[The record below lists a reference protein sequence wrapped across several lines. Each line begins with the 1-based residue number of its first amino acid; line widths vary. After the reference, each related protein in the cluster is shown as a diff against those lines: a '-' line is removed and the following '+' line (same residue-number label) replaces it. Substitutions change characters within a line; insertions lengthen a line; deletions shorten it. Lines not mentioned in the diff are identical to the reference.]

1 MPERL
6 AAFGPGRVNLIGE
19 HTDYNGGL
27 SMPFAIERGVTVTA
41 TPSARWEV
49 DALDFHEHDEF
60 SKPKRVRGWRSFHRG
75 MIAELQAAGY
85 ELRPARL
92 VLTGDLPRGS
102 GLSSSA
108 ALEAALALALL
119 AFSGH
124 EPPRDLRDLAK
135 LCSRVENEWV
145 GAETG
150 LLDQV
155 AALFGGEGPA
165 LRPGFR
171 SGGAAPRA
179 PPRLPF
185 GRDRAARA
193 RARRLAPRYGR
204 LGRRALPRRLG
215 LQRPPARVP

>member
-1 MPERL
+1 MPERV
-6 AAFGPGRVNLIGE
+6 AARGPGRVNLIGE

-49 DALDFHEHDEF
+49 AALDFRGHAEF
-60 SKPKRVRGWRSFHRG
+60 SKPKRVRGWKSFHRG

-85 ELRPARL
+85 ELRPAHL

-119 AFSGH
+119 AFSGN
-124 EPPRDLRDLAK
+124 EPPRDRRELAK
-135 LCSRVENEWV
+135 LCSRVENDWV

-150 LLDQV
+150 LLDQFASLLSAEDHV
-155 AALFGGEGPA
+155 
-165 LRPGFR
+165 LRIDF
-171 SGGAAPRA
+171 
-179 PPRLPF
+179 
-185 GRDRAARA
+185 
-193 RARRLAPRYGR
+193 
-204 LGRRALPRRLG
+204 
-215 LQRPPARVP
+215 